1 LNVGVNISQLT
12 PLNLWLIGEEW
23 GLFWF
28 VHWLFQEKTVS
39 MVGEEQQAKIVCGA
53 KLSIFINGSEA
64 QYLCPRKT
72 KPRGGRKED
81 VPRPGEEVT

>member
-1 LNVGVNISQLT
+1 
-12 PLNLWLIGEEW
+12 
-23 GLFWF
+23 
-28 VHWLFQEKTVS
+28 